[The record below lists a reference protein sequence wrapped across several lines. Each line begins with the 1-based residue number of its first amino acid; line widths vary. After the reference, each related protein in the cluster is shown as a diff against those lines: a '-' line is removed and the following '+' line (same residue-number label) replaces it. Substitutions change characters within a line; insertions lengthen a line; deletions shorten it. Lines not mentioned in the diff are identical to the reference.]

1 MNTTTTK
8 HEVIAEK
15 AEQVRQ
21 SFWDITVIHE
31 ALERHADVND
41 FRTLMAIVDLQN
53 ATREL
58 YKAYH
63 KLSTESLRTKETEE
77 V

>member
-1 MNTTTTK
+1 MNTTTK

-21 SFWDITVIHE
+21 SFWDVTNIYE
-31 ALERHADVND
+31 GLESGDD
-41 FRTLMAIVDLQN
+41 FHVQMAIVDLQN
-53 ATREL
+53 ATKEL

-63 KLSTESLRTKETEE
+63 KLTTASLRLKDSEE

>member
-1 MNTTTTK
+1 MNTTTK

-21 SFWDITVIHE
+21 SFWDLTNIHE
-31 ALERHADVND
+31 GLGSDDD
-41 FRTLMAIVDLQN
+41 FHIQMAIVDLQN

-58 YKAYH
+58 YRAYH
-63 KLSTESLRTKETEE
+63 KLTTASLRIKETEE